1 MQKLYTHENR
11 IIIFNLRNVLE
22 GKGIETIIMNEFA
35 SGGAGDLA
43 TFETWP
49 ELWIENEQQF
59 EQAEAIV
66 KNILQNREDDYW
78 FCRGCQE
85 KNDIS
90 FEYCW
95 NCGRNSEEVCEN

>member
-1 MQKLYTHENR
+1 MKKLYTHENR

-22 GKGIETIIMNEFA
+22 DKGIETIIMNEFA

-43 TFETWP
+43 TFDTWP
-49 ELWIENEQQF
+49 ELWIDDDQQF

-66 KNILQNREDDYW
+66 KNILQNREDEYW
-78 FCRGCQE
+78 FCRGCRE
-85 KNDIS
+85 KNDSS

-95 NCGRNSEEVCEN
+95 NCGQSSEESY